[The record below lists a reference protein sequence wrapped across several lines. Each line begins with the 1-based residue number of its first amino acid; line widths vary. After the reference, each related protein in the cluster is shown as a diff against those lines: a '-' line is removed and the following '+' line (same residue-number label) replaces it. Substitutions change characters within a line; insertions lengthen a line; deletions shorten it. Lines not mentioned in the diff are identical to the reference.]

1 MAEDVDRVWVCRN
14 DGLEFDLEDPNIK
27 IISGPR
33 FHTCV
38 IEVDGR
44 IHSLVMR
51 SWKVVQKF
59 RELEEHGRSTSPV
72 NVYEESISKENRNE

>member
-14 DGLEFDLEDPNIK
+14 DGLEFDLEDENIK

-44 IHSLVMR
+44 IHSLVKR
-51 SWKVVQKF
+51 SWGVVK
-59 RELEEHGRSTSPV
+59 RIRTLEEHGRSTSPV